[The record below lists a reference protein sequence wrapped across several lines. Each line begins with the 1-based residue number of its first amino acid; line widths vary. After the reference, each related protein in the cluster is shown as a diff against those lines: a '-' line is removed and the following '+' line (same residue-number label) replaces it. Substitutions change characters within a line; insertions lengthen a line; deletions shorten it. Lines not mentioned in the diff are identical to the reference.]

1 MIFFRNF
8 GLLLLTLYFSGCVT
22 NQQNK
27 LKKRPW
33 QRPSKDP
40 TSTVPM
46 APKAKAQPSGSSNDS
61 GQSIPGGAS
70 TPAVDERH
78 TPSSALD
85 HQNHSNRPL
94 TEGQPVLGRVTGA
107 TTPAIEQT
115 SECFVVP
122 GFVSDAPFYLPK
134 TKVFITKITKQC
146 LTNSG
151 ARGVLKGSG
160 FIAMGLPCTGGE
172 GRIDWKGTNYLAP
185 KMLSFLVDTN
195 CPMFPTDPQTAKLL
209 IVNEL
214 GLPNDATLL
223 AFNPFS
229 IQYWE
234 IQGHEDADVSFAIE
248 VRSNKGIGPSWQAF
262 QKETPYRLTLVGREN
277 AFGQGKHMF
286 VFEAEIRPSVKNRFK
301 TNVLQGR
308 VVNSDEST
316 QIKARC
322 MSLKPD
328 RDCAAVF

>member
-1 MIFFRNF
+1 
-8 GLLLLTLYFSGCVT
+8 
-22 NQQNK
+22 
-27 LKKRPW
+27 
-33 QRPSKDP
+33 
-40 TSTVPM
+40 
-46 APKAKAQPSGSSNDS
+46 
-61 GQSIPGGAS
+61 
-70 TPAVDERH
+70 
-78 TPSSALD
+78 
-85 HQNHSNRPL
+85 
-94 TEGQPVLGRVTGA
+94 
-107 TTPAIEQT
+107 
-115 SECFVVP
+115 
-122 GFVSDAPFYLPK
+122 
-134 TKVFITKITKQC
+134 
-146 LTNSG
+146 
-151 ARGVLKGSG
+151 
-160 FIAMGLPCTGGE
+160 MGLPCTGGE